1 MGCSEFREE
10 HDLEVEAAVVQLL
23 QACFAEMTRIT
34 EGIHDRGVIDTKR
47 RMGRLKGSFDGALN
61 VVEE

>member
-34 EGIHDRGVIDTKR
+34 EGIHDGDIVDTKR
-47 RMGRLKGSFDGALN
+47 RMGRRKGSFDGAVN
-61 VVEE
+61 VIEE